1 MSATRANATPAK
13 DRLEFSVDSGVVGS
27 GGKVEI
33 GAVEEENGARVARSI
48 GSGPLAK
55 NGAARTIARVAPQ
68 FSPVNAGIKSDRGSL
83 FAE

>member
-13 DRLEFSVDSGVVGS
+13 DRLELSVDSGVVGS

-55 NGAARTIARVAPQ
+55 KGQLEQSLALPRN
-68 FSPVNAGIKSDRGSL
+68 SPR
-83 FAE
+83 